1 MIYDHFVISSI
12 QNNIRFWR
20 IQFHTYKAFQEH
32 GTNRLPPVEANL
44 LFGRLLATCQW
55 SHEHNLQQMNHIHMS
70 VSSMPNQIT
79 HTWPDE
85 SQFRITDLLA
95 FICIWLPTPRPCLS
109 PDCGSKK
116 KKKVKIEGKIRIQ
129 FKNHPKS
136 QKKSHST
143 LRAKLR
149 LHFEWTKVD

>member
-116 KKKVKIEGKIRIQ
+116 KKKIGKNRGQ
-129 FKNHPKS
+129 DPDS
-136 QKKSHST
+136 YCLKKGHGSFT
-143 LRAKLR
+143 
-149 LHFEWTKVD
+149 